1 LYLAVTDLGMIM
13 GLSLG
18 IGIPVLIIALGGIIL
33 YKKKDRN
40 VYSHDIP
47 LRLRKDSDIFSN
59 PLLF

>member
-1 LYLAVTDLGMIM
+1 M

-18 IGIPVLIIALGGIIL
+18 IGIPVLIIAIGGIIL
-33 YKKKDRN
+33 YKKKDKN